1 MLPVKITIGSV
12 FSDLSLEKKLELL
25 QAEHSSLKEFLEKHA
40 ETMNKRVGNLPSAF
54 QAVHNSI
61 RKCTSQQD
69 TVFQAVRQLGE
80 GQRDTQKHVGN
91 VHNLV
96 SHLWDNN
103 KQGSR
108 LADANKSL
116 ETALQELHRERRA
129 SQSLLADSETKVE
142 ELLEEKHQLQLQVER
157 LQAELR
163 VFRAQQLAHKAS
175 QEQPIQLSSRFTA
188 GLAPPIRQY
197 ADLLEASC
205 NQNWLA
211 ELDRPQPHR
220 R

>member
-1 MLPVKITIGSV
+1 
-12 FSDLSLEKKLELL
+12 
-25 QAEHSSLKEFLEKHA
+25 
-40 ETMNKRVGNLPSAF
+40 MNQRVGNLPSAF

-80 GQRDTQKHVGN
+80 GHRDTQKHVGN
-91 VHNLV
+91 VHSLV

-103 KQGSR
+103 KQGGR
-108 LADANKSL
+108 LADANKTL
-116 ETALQELHRERRA
+116 ETALQELHREHRT
-129 SQSLLADSETKVE
+129 SQSLLTDSEAKVE

-157 LQAELR
+157 LQTELR
-163 VFRAQQLAHKAS
+163 VFRAQQLAQKTS

-197 ADLLEASC
+197 ANLLEASC
-205 NQNWLA
+205 NPNWAA